1 MSSKALRAA
10 VATSFL
16 LTTASGPAMASDL
29 GAALVGGIIGGVIT
43 NEVNK
48 NRRSTP
54 RTSTRSSTAYNA
66 TRAANRETQTA
77 LNYFSFPAGTPDGV
91 MGSRSRA
98 AMSQYQVFMGFPAT
112 GKLTPYERD
121 FLVTSFNRAQI
132 GGPQVIKAVQGPNG
146 VRGLLHTWRD
156 ESFGKPASTG
166 YAGLPIEVSEAVDEI
181 AESAEPTAEQLL
193 QRSGFIQLA
202 DMNGDGKNDYMID
215 TSVSGSSFWCGASH
229 CTVMVF
235 ASTPDGYQRNDFLG
249 RGVTPAN
256 FACHRGSCTLEQGN
270 TTLATT
276 TPAPVPAPAAPSTVL
291 ASNEAPAAGLGGITL
306 FETPQATTPQASLT
320 SHCSKVSLLTSS
332 SGGYMTVSNMTDP
345 ELALGEQFCLA
356 RSYAINNGESMMAA
370 LNGVTQAQVD
380 SQCDQ
385 FGPAVKPFLAQLQV
399 QDANTVMSNVQKF
412 ILQSNMSLD
421 QLNNTAA
428 ICLLSGYRRD
438 NMDVALGAGLIMTG
452 LGKRP
457 YAELIGHHIAL
468 GFGAPTS
475 VQRAQDWY
483 GVAVTALEGGSEPV
497 FAPGQ
502 PERVALVKLAAGQ
515 LGGAPKL
522 AQPVPA
528 SSDATGLPTFSF
540 GD

>member
-16 LTTASGPAMASDL
+16 LTTASAPAMASDL

-48 NRRSTP
+48 NRRAAP
-54 RTSTRSSTAYNA
+54 RTSTRSSTAYSA

-77 LNYFSFPAGTPDGV
+77 LNYFNFPAGTPDGV

-98 AMSQYQVFMGFPAT
+98 AVSQYQVFMGFPAT
-112 GKLTPYERD
+112 GRLTPYERD
-121 FLVTSFNRAQI
+121 FLVSSYSRAQV
-132 GGPQVIKAVQGPNG
+132 GGPQVVKAYQAPNG
-146 VRGLLHTWRD
+146 IRSLLVTWRD
-156 ESFGKPASTG
+156 ESFGKSPSTG

-215 TSVSGSSFWCGASH
+215 TSVSGSSFWCGATH

-249 RGVTPAN
+249 RGVTPAS
-256 FACHRGSCTLEQGN
+256 FACHRGTCKMHEGEQ
-270 TTLATT
+270 
-276 TPAPVPAPAAPSTVL
+276 PVITAEPAPAPAPSAPGTVL
-291 ASNEAPAAGLGGITL
+291 ASNQAPAAGLGGITL
-306 FETPQATTPQASLT
+306 FETPQSTEPQASLT

-332 SGGYMTVSNMTDP
+332 SGGYMTVANMTDP

-356 RSYAINNGESMMAA
+356 RSYAINSGEELMAS
-370 LNGVTQAQVD
+370 LQGVSQSQVD
-380 SQCDQ
+380 AQCDQ
-385 FGPAVKPFLAQLQV
+385 FGPAVKPYLDQLQL

-457 YAELIGHHIAL
+457 YAELVAHHIAL

-475 VQRAQDWY
+475 VERAQDWY
-483 GVAVTALEGGSEPV
+483 TVAVTALEGGADPV

-502 PERVALVKLAAGQ
+502 PERVGLVKLAAQ
-515 LGGAPKL
+515 RLGGTPQL

-528 SSDATGLPTFSF
+528 SGTALPSFSF

>member
-16 LTTASGPAMASDL
+16 LTTATGPAMASDL

-48 NRRSTP
+48 NRRAQP
-54 RTSTRSSTAYNA
+54 RTSTRNTAAYSA
-66 TRAANRETQTA
+66 TRTANRESQAA
-77 LNYFSFPAGTPDGV
+77 LNYFNFPAGTPDGV

-98 AMSQYQVFMGFPAT
+98 AVSQYQAFMGFPST
-112 GKLTPYERD
+112 GQLTPYERD
-121 FLVTSFNRAQI
+121 FLVTSYNRAQI
-132 GGPQVIKAVQGPNG
+132 GGPQVVKAYQGPNG
-146 VRGLLHTWRD
+146 VRSLLHTWRD
-156 ESFGKPASTG
+156 ESFGKPASAG

-249 RGVTPAN
+249 RGVTPAS
-256 FACHRGSCTLEQGN
+256 FACHRGTCKMNDAGQPTV
-270 TTLATT
+270 ATAPE
-276 TPAPVPAPAAPSTVL
+276 PAPSAPGTVL
-291 ASNEAPAAGLGGITL
+291 TAGQAPAAGLGGITL
-306 FETPQATTPQASLT
+306 FSTPKPAVTAASLT

-332 SGGYMTVSNMTDP
+332 SGGFMTVSNMTDP

-356 RSYAINNGESMMAA
+356 RSYAINNGEGLLAS
-370 LNGVTQAQVD
+370 LQGVSQAQVD
-380 SQCDQ
+380 AQCDQ
-385 FGPAVKPFLAQLQV
+385 FGPAVQPYLEQLQTL
-399 QDANTVMSNVQKF
+399 DAAAVMGNVQKF

-438 NMDVALGAGLIMTG
+438 NMQVALGAGLIMTG

-457 YAELIGHHIAL
+457 YAELVGHHMAL
-468 GFGAPTS
+468 GFGTQSA

-483 GVAVTALEGGSEPV
+483 GVAITALEGGAEPV

-502 PERVALVKLAAGQ
+502 PERVALVKLASAQ
-515 LGGAPKL
+515 LGGTPQL
-522 AQPVPA
+522 AQPVPTSGTA
-528 SSDATGLPTFSF
+528 LPSFSF